1 MYLDLSQLSA
11 SQVYF
16 TMTQTLIPRPIA
28 WVLSDNGND
37 SLNLAPF
44 SYFNAVC
51 SDPPLIMLSVGFKPD
66 GTHKDTAINIEQ
78 RKDFIVHIADA
89 RQVDSLNH
97 SSITLAHGE
106 SELDQLDLKLTT
118 ITDSRLPRIT
128 NCPVAYICKR
138 YDIQQIGNTNQTI
151 IYGEVTSI
159 YIDDNACTRD
169 RAGRLKI
176 DAKNIGPLLRLG
188 AGEYASLG
196 EIFTRKRPG

>member
-44 SYFNAVC
+44 SYFNAVS

-78 RKDFIVHIADA
+78 RKDFIVHLI
-89 RQVDSLNH
+89 Q
-97 SSITLAHGE
+97 
-106 SELDQLDLKLTT
+106 
-118 ITDSRLPRIT
+118 
-128 NCPVAYICKR
+128 PV
-138 YDIQQIGNTNQTI
+138 
-151 IYGEVTSI
+151 SI
-159 YIDDNACTRD
+159 YIKC
-169 RAGRLKI
+169 
-176 DAKNIGPLLRLG
+176 
-188 AGEYASLG
+188 
-196 EIFTRKRPG
+196 F